1 MDAKKPVKEIFA
13 MNLTLTLAVRDLDLT
28 AEFYGDILQM
38 TIERFIPAPGHP
50 AVLLLSCGDA
60 TVLFRGSETLE
71 ATHPALFQNL
81 DRHPKG
87 VGMTLEF
94 SLKAL
99 APLVKSIDRRGLHVL
114 YELEDEE
121 FGRRELWLHDPDG
134 YLLIFAEEPDG
145 EDF

>member
-1 MDAKKPVKEIFA
+1 
-13 MNLTLTLAVRDLDLT
+13 MNLTLTLAVRNMDLT

-38 TIERFIPAPGHP
+38 SIERFVPAPGHP
-50 AVLLLSCGDA
+50 SVLLLSCGDA
-60 TVLFRGSETLE
+60 TVVFRESEALE

-87 VGMTLEF
+87 VGVTLEF
-94 SLKAL
+94 
-99 APLVKSIDRRGLHVL
+99 PLSTLRPLMKNIDRRGLHVL

-134 YLLIFAEEPDG
+134 YLLILVEEAESENL
-145 EDF
+145 